1 MEPDGPSQRITIG
14 IPWEL
19 FKWLKTK
26 GEGQMTPYIVGLIE
40 KAREEAATKQRGLR
54 TLTGEETEK

>member
-1 MEPDGPSQRITIG
+1 MAGNGPSQRITIG
-14 IPWEL
+14 IPWAL

-40 KAREEAATKQRGLR
+40 KAQEEEAK
-54 TLTGEETEK
+54 